1 MVKFAIL
8 GHGTVGSGVAEVF
21 FKNRTSHE
29 QKAGCGLELKYILD
43 LRDFPGLPYS
53 SLFTKDFA
61 DIVSDPEVSV
71 VAELMGGLHPAFEY
85 VSACLSAGKSV
96 VTSNKEL
103 VAMKGAELLKLARDQ
118 GVSFL
123 FEASVGGGIPIIRP
137 LHQCLG
143 ANEIS
148 DIAGILNGTTNF
160 ILTKMIRESFSFE
173 QALSLAQKL
182 GYAERDPSADVDGLD
197 AARKICILASLAFG
211 KHIYPS
217 FVHTEG
223 IRGVS
228 LEDVR
233 FADNAGYA
241 IKLIGRAA
249 KQPDGRLNV
258 MVSPALLSKDSQL
271 AGVSDVFNGI
281 LVRGDATGDVVF
293 YGKGAGKMPTASAVM
308 SDILSAAKEPG
319 AERTLFWTDTGEN
332 CVCDWRDT
340 SCAYY
345 LRLKASDPEA
355 AAARALELLG
365 KGRVLTAPGQA
376 EDVCG
381 LLVEPVLESRVMQAT
396 ALLREEGITAASTI
410 RVLDY

>member
-21 FKNRTSHE
+21 FKNKASHE

-43 LRDFPGLPYS
+43 LRDFPSLPYS
-53 SLFTKDFA
+53 NLFTKDFS
-61 DIVSDPEVSV
+61 DIVSDPEVSI

-85 VSACLSAGKSV
+85 VTACLTAGKSV

-103 VAMKGAELLKLARDQ
+103 VAMKGAELLRLARDH

-143 ANEIS
+143 ANEIT

-160 ILTKMIRESFSFE
+160 ILTKMIRESYSFE
-173 QALSLAQKL
+173 QALALAQKL
-182 GYAERDPSADVDGLD
+182 GYAEKDPSADVDGLD

-228 LEDVR
+228 LDDVR
-233 FADNAGYA
+233 LADSAGYA
-241 IKLIGRAA
+241 IKLIGRASR
-249 KQPDGRLNV
+249 QPDGRLNV
-258 MVSPALLSKDSQL
+258 MVSPALLSKESQL

-293 YGKGAGKMPTASAVM
+293 YGRGAGKMPTASAVM
-308 SDILSAAKEPG
+308 SDILAAAKEPG
-319 AERTLFWTDTGEN
+319 AERTLFWVDTGEN

-340 SCAYY
+340 SCGYF
-345 LRLKASDPEA
+345 LRLQSSDADA

-365 KGRVLTAPGQA
+365 KGRVVTAAGLP
-376 EDVCG
+376 EDVRG
-381 LLVEPVLESRVMQAT
+381 VLVEPVLESRAVQAI
-396 ALLREEGITAASTI
+396 ALLREEGVTVASAI